1 MNILKIVMVIISS
14 LLIGAHFFRWGNYPL
29 VILALVCPII
39 LAVRKTIATRFVQL
53 LLVLASIEWVRT
65 LLTLVAERRAAGM
78 AWTRLSVI
86 LGAVSVFTIFSAI
99 MIGIEHK
106 KGK

>member
-29 VILALVCPII
+29 VILALGFPII
-39 LAVRKTIATRFVQL
+39 LAVRATWARRAVQL

-65 LLTLVAERRAAGM
+65 LLILVAERRAAGM
-78 AWTRLSVI
+78 AWTKLSVI
-86 LGAVSVFTIFSAI
+86 LGTVAVFTIFSAI
-99 MIGIEHK
+99 MIGVENK